1 MIQMMMM
8 MVMMMVM
15 MMAKMN
21 LVMGTLKLQHL
32 RNVTINFNEL
42 HVSDEQDGECKR
54 CIMKHQ
60 A

>member
-1 MIQMMMM
+1 MMMM
-8 MVMMMVM
+8 MMILILILILMMMM

-42 HVSDEQDGECKR
+42 HVS
-54 CIMKHQ
+54 I
-60 A
+60 